1 MQPENK
7 QLIDNVRN
15 AIAEVLQVNLEEI
28 TPQITFGD
36 IPQWD
41 SMGHMEVMLALEQRF
56 GVPVN
61 ADTIGELVSFEK
73 IVEHI
78 AQSDNAK

>member
-7 QLIDNVRN
+7 ELIDNVRQ
-15 AIAEVLQVNLEEI
+15 AIAEVLEVNIDEI
-28 TPQITFGD
+28 TPEITFGD

-56 GVPVN
+56 GVAVN
-61 ADTIGELVSFEK
+61 ADTIGELVSLAK

-78 AQSDNAK
+78 AKNDNA